1 MRNRRL
7 LDSAARAIKRR
18 ISENPMSLDGA
29 YDDQNIFA
37 RLVRGE
43 IPSAR
48 IFEDEHVVAFMD
60 AFPQAQGHCL
70 VISKTSRA
78 RNLLDVEPQALNEI
92 MAAVQKVARAVRE
105 ALKPDGILI
114 SQFNGSAA
122 GQTVF
127 HLHVHIIPR
136 FEGVPLGR
144 HGSGMADPEELRAL
158 AAQIAAKIR

>member
-1 MRNRRL
+1 
-7 LDSAARAIKRR
+7 
-18 ISENPMSLDGA
+18 MSLDGA

-48 IFEDEHVVAFMD
+48 IYEDAQVLAFMD
-60 AFPQAQGHCL
+60 AFPQAKGHCL

-78 RNLLDVEPQALNEI
+78 RNLLDVELEALNEI
-92 MAAVQKVARAVRE
+92 MAGVQKVARAVRE

-144 HGSGMADPEELRAL
+144 HGSGMADPQELDAL
-158 AAQIAAKIR
+158 AVQIAAKIR